1 MNFTALGFQPLA
13 RSLAVPAAGN
23 VTTKVKLSV
32 GFLANAIKPS
42 HPKLIV
48 DGLPA
53 EHPLQSRLPHLH
65 EGDVIDN
72 RYVIKDLI
80 GAGGMGIV
88 IRAYDSKTQ
97 QDVAIK
103 ITSLDHID
111 TLEDEIQVTRTLS
124 HAKPNTNIPKVLD
137 EGTIR
142 VHKFGVFEYVKGRT
156 LDQEIEKRKKISL
169 PDALKIISELASV
182 LMVAESQGIVH
193 RDIKPANA
201 ILRED
206 NGEAVLFDWGLSKK
220 KPEEGFALGTPDYMP
235 PEALRGIEAGH
246 GRDIYALGIML
257 WEMLNGH
264 LPFGEATLTGSL
276 AILQQLG
283 VKENGLPPIGE
294 IPEYSAYYS
303 RTYALVE
310 SMAAPQREFRI
321 QSAAELKQRVDE
333 LRAEIEVAQIKIED
347 FEREID
353 LLFPEPRIPKTS
365 GNSITILTPI
375 IGVDIVPA

>member
-1 MNFTALGFQPLA
+1 MNLTALGFQPLNY
-13 RSLAVPAAGN
+13 SLAKTLASKPTANFNYSETLLVKAG
-23 VTTKVKLSV
+23 
-32 GFLANAIKPS
+32 KPIHS
-42 HPKLIV
+42 RLIV
-48 DGLPA
+48 ESLPDN
-53 EHPLQSRLPHLH
+53 HPLQSQLPQLRV
-65 EGDVIDN
+65 GDIINN
-72 RYVIKDLI
+72 RYVVRGLI
-80 GAGGMGIV
+80 GAGGMGVV
-88 IRAYDSKTQ
+88 IQAHDKITRKE
-97 QDVAIK
+97 VAIK

-137 EGTIR
+137 EGTIQ
-142 VHKFGVFEYVKGRT
+142 VHKFGVFEYVKGLT

-193 RDIKPANA
+193 RDIKPANV

-220 KPEEGFALGTPDYMP
+220 KPEEGFAIGTPDYMP

-246 GRDIYALGIML
+246 CRDIYALGIML

-294 IPEYSAYYS
+294 MPEYSAYYN

-310 SMAAPQREFRI
+310 NMTASQREFRI
-321 QSAAELKQRVDE
+321 QGAAELKQRVDE
-333 LRAEIEVAQIKIED
+333 LRAEIEVAKIDIKE
-347 FEREID
+347 FEREIEN
-353 LLFPEPRIPKTS
+353 LFPEPHLPEAT
-365 GNSITILTPI
+365 GSITILTPV
-375 IGVDIVPA
+375 IGVDIAPA